1 MDLPPL
7 FSNFSLSS
15 SSFFPGLGLGQTESF
30 ELLLFPSYFIDRRK
44 SGDPA
49 LLFLIKKNISSCRLH
64 EISFFTSVP
73 NRIRKR
79 ISSIRPPNRD
89 KCGDISETYSESY
102 YNLCRKRG
110 ALKGKTPAQAAGL
123 TNHPLT
129 LREWLTYNA
138 VITSKI
144 SQGVTYII
152 ERRCDDTAP
161 SVLSAREPGKA
172 SDLPGGTARYCPRL

>member
-15 SSFFPGLGLGQTESF
+15 SSFFRASVLVRQSRLNSF
-30 ELLLFPSYFIDRRK
+30 CFPVTLSTGANLATQRFFF
-44 SGDPA
+44 SS
-49 LLFLIKKNISSCRLH
+49 KKNISSCRLH

-152 ERRCDDTAP
+152 ERRCDDMAP

-172 SDLPGGTARYCPRL
+172 SDLPGGTARY

>member
-89 KCGDISETYSESY
+89 KCGDISETYSSE
-102 YNLCRKRG
+102 KRG
-110 ALKGKTPAQAAGL
+110 KMGGSQEWAILIFQWFARMG
-123 TNHPLT
+123 T
-129 LREWLTYNA
+129 LQ
-138 VITSKI
+138 K
-144 SQGVTYII
+144 
-152 ERRCDDTAP
+152 
-161 SVLSAREPGKA
+161 
-172 SDLPGGTARYCPRL
+172 